1 MKALFVLLFVLC
13 AAACADGDKSGATVK
28 VPGGPEFRFS
38 GSPYAITIEGSS
50 LHATHMG
57 RTVRYEA
64 GSLFVDDRLVT
75 LPPRA
80 RVVVL
85 DGSAIVVDGRNITN

>member
-1 MKALFVLLFVLC
+1 MKALSVLLFVLC
-13 AAACADGDKSGATVK
+13 ATACADGGKPGATVK
-28 VPGGPEFRFS
+28 MRGDPEFRFS
-38 GSPYAITIEGSS
+38 GSPYAITITGSV
-50 LHATHMG
+50 LQATHMG

-64 GSLFVDDRLVT
+64 GSLRVDERLVA

-85 DGSAIVVDGRNITN
+85 DGSAIVVDGRKITN

>member
-1 MKALFVLLFVLC
+1 MKAFFVLLFALS
-13 AAACADGDKSGATVK
+13 ATACADGGKPGATVK
-28 VPGGPEFRFS
+28 VPGGPELRFS
-38 GSPYAITIEGSS
+38 GSPYAITIAGSA
-50 LHATHMG
+50 LQATHRG

-64 GSLFVDDRLVT
+64 GSLYVDERLVA

-85 DGSAIVVDGRNITN
+85 DGSAIVVDGRNIAH